1 MTYGFLVFDGFW
13 TCLYLNPAAE
23 SLLECRRAEVV
34 GRELWAS
41 SIPMTATRVEP
52 ALRRA
57 MTDRIAVAVDLEWRG
72 RFFTARAY
80 PLPGHG
86 LAVELHDTTDQRLEE
101 ERLKLALEAI
111 DLGTWD
117 HDLESGER
125 AWSTAA
131 RSMLGFPS
139 DLPASREMLRR
150 LIHPEDELATARA
163 YAAAFDP
170 DSGGT
175 YRHSFRVRRYDN
187 GAERWLALDGRI
199 LFDAA
204 RRPVRALGIVRDVT
218 DAKHAEAQL
227 QQEKQGLQTREAQ
240 RTHELEN
247 ANRALAAERA
257 RLWAVLEQL
266 PFGVMVVS
274 PAGGLVF
281 QNAAAHRMTGRDLS
295 HVRRLRDFTDI
306 GAVHPDGTPLEA
318 DDYAL
323 ARAIRSGAVTSRKL
337 QPFATGDGRHV
348 TLEVSAAP
356 VRGPTGLIELGVVA
370 LEDVSSRL
378 DAEEALRRAQRLE
391 AVGQLTGGVAHDF
404 NNLLTAILGTLEL
417 LARRVSEPGTS
428 RLVENAARAADRG
441 AKLTAQ
447 LLAFARKQRLQT
459 QPIDVD
465 RLIRSMAMLL
475 RGTLGG
481 TIEVELPRAPVL
493 WPALA
498 DLTQLEL
505 LVLNLAINARD
516 AMPEG
521 GRLTIVAENVTVGRG
536 SRPEDPPPGNFVAL
550 TIADTGIGMPPA
562 VLARAFE
569 PFFTTKEV
577 GKGSGL
583 GLAQVLGVAQ
593 QLGGGVRITSR
604 PGSGTQVIVYLPQA
618 RAADEPPA
626 AQAASAEN
634 RSLAGLSILLADDD
648 ADVRETTAELL
659 QELGVAVVLAGNGIE
674 AIERVASH
682 FDAVILDFG
691 MPRMS
696 GGECAEHIRQLYP
709 NLPVLLVTGHS
720 DDLVAP
726 AFCSVLRK
734 PFPAAALARAV
745 RAAIDDHPL
754 PPWP

>member
-1 MTYGFLVFDGFW
+1 MTSGFLAFDGAW
-13 TCLYLNPAAE
+13 ACLYLNPAAE
-23 SLLECRRAEVV
+23 TLLGCGRGEVV

-41 SIPMTATRVEP
+41 TISLTATGAEP

-57 MTDRIAVAVDLEWRG
+57 MTDRVAVAFDAEFRG
-72 RFFTARAY
+72 RFFIARTY
-80 PLPGHG
+80 PLPHG
-86 LAVELHDTTDQRLEE
+86 ALGVELHDATDQRLGE
-101 ERLKLALEAI
+101 ERLQLALSATG
-111 DLGTWD
+111 LGTWD

-125 AWSTAA
+125 TWSAAA
-131 RSMLGFPS
+131 RNMLGYPP

-163 YAAAFDP
+163 YAAALDP
-170 DSGGT
+170 ESDGK
-175 YRHSFRVRRYDN
+175 YRHTVRARRYDD
-187 GAERWLALDGRI
+187 GAERCLALDGRV

-218 DAKHAEAQL
+218 EAKQAEAQL
-227 QQEKQGLQTREAQ
+227 KQEKQGLETRVAQ
-240 RTHELEN
+240 RTRELEN

-274 PAGGLVF
+274 PSGDLVF

-295 HVRRLRDFTDI
+295 HVRGWRDFTSI
-306 GAVHPDGTPLEA
+306 GAVHPDGTPLDA
-318 DDYAL
+318 DDYGL
-323 ARAIRSGAVTSRKL
+323 ARAIRTGAVTLRKL
-337 QPFATGDGRHV
+337 QPFATPDGRRT

-356 VRGPTGLIELGVVA
+356 VRGPTGAIEMGVVA
-370 LEDVSSRL
+370 FEDVSSRL

-417 LARRVSEPGTS
+417 LSRRVSEPRIS

-459 QPIDVD
+459 QPVDVE
-465 RLIRSMAMLL
+465 RLIGSMAMLL

-481 TIEVELPRAPVL
+481 TIEVELPRAPLL

-498 DLTQLEL
+498 DPTQLEL

-516 AMPEG
+516 AMLEG
-521 GRLTIVAENVTVGRG
+521 GRLTIAAENVTVERG

-550 TIADTGIGMPPA
+550 TITDTGTGMPPA

-593 QLGGGVRITSR
+593 QLGGGVRIASR
-604 PGSGTQVIVYLPQA
+604 PGIGTDVTVYLPQA
-618 RAADEPPA
+618 RAGAEPQPAPA
-626 AQAASAEN
+626 ANSEH
-634 RSLAGLSILLADDD
+634 RSLAGLSILLVDDD
-648 ADVRETTAELL
+648 SDVRETTAELL

-674 AIERVASH
+674 AIERVDSH
-682 FDAVILDFG
+682 FDAVILDFA
-691 MPRMS
+691 MPRMT

-709 NLPVLLVTGHS
+709 NLPLLLVTGYS
-720 DDLVAP
+720 DELVAP
-726 AFCSVLRK
+726 DFCSVLRK

-745 RAAIDDHPL
+745 RAAIDGHRL
-754 PPWP
+754 PARL